1 MKTKIILFA
10 VLLAFVGNS
19 ANAQLFDLASNKDR
33 LTVGFQLGSAGVN
46 TDYGGFAWGVS
57 ASLVGVYLDFL
68 IAGPQHQND
77 KHVNNILW
85 QDDEAF
91 TINVGYQI
99 PVLPWLRVA
108 PIIGYCQTNYGLT
121 DMSTVNIHIDPNA
134 LLLSAET
141 FPRVQLR
148 CRTLPPALQIH
159 RVIWRIHRTFNLW
172 WHQPESDSPGRQ
184 KVGKI
189 KDGIS
194 FFFW

>member
-33 LTVGFQLGSAGVN
+33 LTVGFELGSCGLN

-77 KHVNNILW
+77 KHVNNTQF

-99 PVLPWLRVA
+99 PVLPWLRIA
-108 PIIGYCQTNYGLT
+108 PIIGYCQTNYGIT
-121 DMSTVNIHIDPNA
+121 DMSTVNIHINTSGRSGSIYHDYYPQKRFHDFNYGAGIFLQPFRYIELYGVYTARSAYGGIA
-134 LLLSAET
+134 LNLSAM
-141 FPRVQLR
+141 
-148 CRTLPPALQIH
+148 A
-159 RVIWRIHRTFNLW
+159 
-172 WHQPESDSPGRQ
+172 D
-184 KVGKI
+184 KK
-189 KDGIS
+189 
-194 FFFW
+194 

>member
-10 VLLAFVGNS
+10 VLLAIVGNS

-134 LLLSAET
+134 RRGSIYHSYYHYGAGL
-141 FPRVQLR
+141 F
-148 CRTLPPALQIH
+148 LQPFRYIELYGVYTA
-159 RVIWRIHRTFNLW
+159 RSIY
-172 WHQPESDSPGRQ
+172 G
-184 KVGKI
+184 
-189 KDGIS
+189 GIS
-194 FFFW
+194 LNLTALADKK

>member
-134 LLLSAET
+134 RRGSIYHSYYPQKRFHEFNYGAGL
-141 FPRVQLR
+141 F
-148 CRTLPPALQIH
+148 LQPFRYIELYGVYTA
-159 RVIWRIHRTFNLW
+159 RSIY
-172 WHQPESDSPGRQ
+172 G
-184 KVGKI
+184 
-189 KDGIS
+189 GIS
-194 FFFW
+194 LNLTALAD

>member
-108 PIIGYCQTNYGLT
+108 PIIGYCQTNYGKT
-121 DMSTVNIHIDPNA
+121 DATTVNIETNENNSQMYHDYDVT
-134 LLLSAET
+134 LST
-141 FPRVQLR
+141 SSTTVQDSSSS
-148 CRTLPPALQIH
+148 P
-159 RVIWRIHRTFNLW
+159 
-172 WHQPESDSPGRQ
+172 SDTSSYMAYTPHVQ
-184 KVGKI
+184 SMVA
-189 KDGIS
+189 S
-194 FFFW
+194 A

>member
-57 ASLVGVYLDFL
+57 ASLVGVYFDFL
-68 IAGPQHQND
+68 IASPQHQND

-91 TINVGYQI
+91 TINLGYQI
-99 PVLPWLRVA
+99 PVLPWLRIA
-108 PIIGYCQTNYGLT
+108 PIIGYSQTNYGIT
-121 DMSTVNIHIDPNA
+121 DMSTVNIERGEYSSSIYHDYYIQKRFHEFNYGA
-134 LLLSAET
+134 GL
-141 FPRVQLR
+141 F
-148 CRTLPPALQIH
+148 LQPFRYIELYGVYTA
-159 RVIWRIHRTFNLW
+159 RSIY
-172 WHQPESDSPGRQ
+172 G
-184 KVGKI
+184 
-189 KDGIS
+189 GIS
-194 FFFW
+194 LNLTALADKK

>member
-10 VLLAFVGNS
+10 MMLAFVGNS

-33 LTVGFQLGSAGVN
+33 LTVGFELGSCGLN

-77 KHVNNILW
+77 KHVNNTQF

-99 PVLPWLRVA
+99 PVLPWLRIA
-108 PIIGYCQTNYGLT
+108 PIIGYCQTNYGIT
-121 DMSTVNIHIDPNA
+121 DMSTVNVHINTSGRSGSIYHDYYPQKRFHDFNYGAGIFLQPFRYIELYGVYTARSAYGGIA
-134 LLLSAET
+134 LNLSAM
-141 FPRVQLR
+141 
-148 CRTLPPALQIH
+148 A
-159 RVIWRIHRTFNLW
+159 
-172 WHQPESDSPGRQ
+172 D
-184 KVGKI
+184 KK
-189 KDGIS
+189 
-194 FFFW
+194 

>member
-10 VLLAFVGNS
+10 MMLAFVGNS

-33 LTVGFQLGSAGVN
+33 LTVGFELGSCGLN

-77 KHVNNILW
+77 KHVNNTQF

-99 PVLPWLRVA
+99 PVLPWLRIA
-108 PIIGYCQTNYGLT
+108 PIIGYCQTNYGIT
-121 DMSTVNIHIDPNA
+121 DMSTVNVHINTSGRSGSIYHDYYPQKRFHDFNYGAGIFLQPFRYIELYGVYTARSAYGGIA
-134 LLLSAET
+134 LNLSAMADE
-141 FPRVQLR
+141 
-148 CRTLPPALQIH
+148 
-159 RVIWRIHRTFNLW
+159 
-172 WHQPESDSPGRQ
+172 
-184 KVGKI
+184 K
-189 KDGIS
+189 
-194 FFFW
+194 

>member
-134 LLLSAET
+134 RRGSIYHSYYPQKRFHDFNYGAGL
-141 FPRVQLR
+141 F
-148 CRTLPPALQIH
+148 LQPFKSVEIYGVYTA
-159 RVIWRIHRTFNLW
+159 RSIY
-172 WHQPESDSPGRQ
+172 G
-184 KVGKI
+184 
-189 KDGIS
+189 GIS
-194 FFFW
+194 LNLTALADKK